1 MKNLICKKIT
11 LLLLMMTT
19 LSISHASDLFSH
31 TVLILPDDPR
41 TEEPWKKIINTQED
55 WESFFY
61 ARTAYTT
68 YLQGQA
74 PIAMEIDFEKYQ
86 VLAGGLGEKP
96 HGHSLSVEQVIEL
109 ENEIHVVVLDI
120 QPGLDCVRAFIPLEP
135 SYPSATVLV
144 KRTGK
149 PFKFIVSRLIEE
161 CS

>member
-1 MKNLICKKIT
+1 MKILICKKVT
-11 LLLLMMTT
+11 LVLLMIAT
-19 LSISHASDLFSH
+19 LSTSHASDLFSH
-31 TVLILPDDPR
+31 TVLTLPDDPR
-41 TEEPWKKIINTQED
+41 TEEPWKMIINSQED

-61 ARTAYTT
+61 ARTAYAI

-86 VLAGGLGEKP
+86 VLSGGLGEKP

-109 ENEIHVVVLDI
+109 DNEIHVVILDI
-120 QPGLDCVRAFIPLEP
+120 QPGLDCVRSFVPFGP

-144 KRTGK
+144 KRTEK

>member
-1 MKNLICKKIT
+1 
-11 LLLLMMTT
+11 MMTT

-31 TVLILPDDPR
+31 TVLTLPDDPM

-74 PIAMEIDFEKYQ
+74 PIAMEINFEKYQ

-96 HGHSLSVEQVIEL
+96 HGHSLSVAQVIEL

-144 KRTGK
+144 KRSDK
-149 PFKFIVSRLIEE
+149 PFKFIVSQLIEQ
-161 CS
+161 CP